1 MYKSQHLTLSA
12 GPGITP
18 PLYIKYVLTPYMVI
32 VGSILDEDAP
42 APPLFLS
49 RYVILLINLWI
60 GVFVGEQG
68 LWTCGLGEDRGVGV
82 GRGCFM
88 ST

>member
-1 MYKSQHLTLSA
+1 
-12 GPGITP
+12 
-18 PLYIKYVLTPYMVI
+18 MVI

-68 LWTCGLGEDRGVGV
+68 LWAWGGQRGWG
-82 GRGCFM
+82 GAL
-88 ST
+88 